1 MIEKVNDINEIISFI
16 KKFFPQYSFNDTFEQ
31 LLCFKLFNKV
41 VGFIS
46 YSIIYDRAEL
56 NYIGVTE
63 EYRRQGIAQRLF
75 DYVLDDLKKNKTQ
88 NISLEVSI
96 NNDGAINFYLK
107 NGFEIKSIRSNY
119 YTDGDAYL
127 MVKDLR

>member
-16 KKFFPQYSFNDTFEQ
+16 KNFFPQYSFNDTFEHV
-31 LLCFKLFNKV
+31 LCFKLFNKV

-75 DYVLDDLKKNKTQ
+75 DYVLDDLKKNKVQ

-96 NNDGAINFYLK
+96 NNNGAINFYLK
-107 NGFEIKSIRSNY
+107 NGFEIKAIRSNY